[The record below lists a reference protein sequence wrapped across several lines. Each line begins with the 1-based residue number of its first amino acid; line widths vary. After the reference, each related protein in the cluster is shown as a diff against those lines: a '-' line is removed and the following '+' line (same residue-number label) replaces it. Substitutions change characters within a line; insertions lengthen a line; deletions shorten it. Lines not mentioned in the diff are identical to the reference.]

1 MKINIDKNS
10 DLVIAA
16 DIGGTNIRVA
26 LVDLSGKI
34 LDKTKVEYNPS
45 IGIENAGDLISELIL
60 KLSQKKTIRGMG
72 YSSAG
77 PLDQITGKY
86 INPPNLTGW
95 HDKSLIPFIERNLG
109 IVSKVGHDATLAAL
123 AETKFGEFKGSKNIV
138 YLTVSTGVGAGMI
151 SNGNMIQGHNW
162 FAGEVGHIII
172 NPNGHS
178 CSLGCPGCLEGNVSG
193 TAIASIAKLKF
204 QKHKNKILNNYSD
217 NEINSKL
224 VFDLAEEGDLLSKEI
239 LFDVIENL
247 GRGLASLLAVLNPE
261 MIILGGSVAEAINNN
276 YSDDLVKSVSK
287 YCIEFYKNSPPIRM
301 TKLGE
306 DASILGASIIA
317 QDQSSISG

>member
-1 MKINIDKNS
+1 MKLNIDRKS

-26 LVDLSGKI
+26 LVDLSGDI
-34 LDKTKVEYNPS
+34 LNKTKVEYNPS
-45 IGIENAGDLISELIL
+45 LGIEKAGDLISEMIVRICDN
-60 KLSQKKTIRGMG
+60 QTIRGIG

-77 PLDQITGKY
+77 PLNQVTGKY

-95 HDKSLIPFIERNLG
+95 HNKSLIPTIKNNLG
-109 IVSKVGHDATLAAL
+109 VTPRVGHDATLAAL
-123 AETKFGEFKGSKNIV
+123 AETKFGEFSGSKDIV

-193 TAIASIAKLKF
+193 TAIASIAKEKF
-204 QKHKNKILNNYSD
+204 FQNNSKILKDYSIE
-217 NEINSKL
+217 EINSKL
-224 VFDLAEEGDLLSKEI
+224 VFEYALKGDILCKDILSS
-239 LFDVIENL
+239 VIENL

-261 MIILGGSVAEAINNN
+261 VIILGGSVAQAISNN
-276 YSDDLVKSVSK
+276 YWNELIKSISY
-287 YCIEFYKNSPPIRM
+287 YCIEFYKKSPPVKM

-306 DASILGASIIA
+306 DASILGASIIG
-317 QDQSSISG
+317 QN

>member
-34 LDKTKVEYNPS
+34 LDKTKVEYKPS
-45 IGIENAGDLISELIL
+45 LGIEKAGDLISEMII
-60 KLSQKKTIRGMG
+60 KISKTESIRGMG

-123 AETKFGEFKGSKNIV
+123 AETKFGEFTGSKDIV

-172 NPNGHS
+172 NPNGHR

-193 TAIASIAKLKF
+193 TAIASIAKQRLK
-204 QKHKNKILNNYSD
+204 KYKSKILNDYSD

-224 VFDLAEEGDLLSKEI
+224 VFDYARRGDLLCKEI

-261 MIILGGSVAEAINNN
+261 IIILGGSVAEAINNN
-276 YSDDLVKSVSK
+276 YSDVLIKSVSK
-287 YCIEFYKNSPPIRM
+287 YCIEFYKESPPIRM

-306 DASILGASIIA
+306 NASILGASIIA
-317 QDQSSISG
+317 QN

>member
-34 LDKTKVEYNPS
+34 LDKTKVEYKPS
-45 IGIENAGDLISELIL
+45 LGIEKAGNLISEMII
-60 KLSQKKTIRGMG
+60 KISKTESIRGMG

-123 AETKFGEFKGSKNIV
+123 AETKFGEFTGSKDIV

-172 NPNGHS
+172 NPNGHR

-193 TAIASIAKLKF
+193 TAIASIAKQRLK
-204 QKHKNKILNNYSD
+204 KYKSTILNDYSD

-224 VFDLAEEGDLLSKEI
+224 VFDSARRGDLLCKEI

-261 MIILGGSVAEAINNN
+261 IIILGGSVAEAINNN
-276 YSDDLVKSVSK
+276 YSDVLIKSVSK
-287 YCIEFYKNSPPIRM
+287 YCIEFYKESPPIRM

-306 DASILGASIIA
+306 NASILGASIIA
-317 QDQSSISG
+317 QN

>member
-10 DLVIAA
+10 DLVVAA

-26 LVDLSGKI
+26 LVNSSGRI
-34 LDKTKVEYNPS
+34 CDKSKVEYSPS
-45 IGIENAGDLISELIL
+45 LGIEKAGDLISDMIIKISENKNI
-60 KLSQKKTIRGMG
+60 KGIG

-77 PLDQITGKY
+77 PLDQISGKY

-95 HDKSLIPFIERNLG
+95 HNKSLIPIIKNNLSV
-109 IVSKVGHDATLAAL
+109 IPRVGHDATLAAL
-123 AETKFGEFKGSKNIV
+123 AETKFGEFSGSENVV

-193 TAIASIAKLKF
+193 TAIASIAKEILE
-204 QKHKNKILNNYSD
+204 KNKSKILEKYSI
-217 NEINSKL
+217 EKINSKI
-224 VFDLAEEGDLLSKEI
+224 VFDYANKGDILCKEI
-239 LFDVIENL
+239 LSSVIENL

-261 MIILGGSVAEAINNN
+261 VIILGGSVAEAINDK
-276 YSDDLVKSVSK
+276 YWDELKASVSH
-287 YCIEFYKNSPPIRM
+287 YCIQFYKKSPPIRM

-317 QDQSSISG
+317 QN